1 MSQPYRYLYLL
12 HYFAPRHSRQ
22 RQYNNLKPQ
31 TQQPT
36 ADLTI
41 QPTQP
46 TPSHPIAS
54 HRRLQRVRRKI
65 RVSKLSRG
73 IKIPRSTITIATMND
88 SYIQAPD
95 VSQESDHSWSF
106 TDIGKTRLLSR
117 DFSSHSTDE
126 VFNSVSHLS
135 GAMLSLLGSTLLI
148 TGASAR
154 GEVWKIV
161 AFSIYGA
168 CLSGMFFCSV
178 LHHSINSTEKVSDG
192 MIIDNLGC

>member
-1 MSQPYRYLYLL
+1 
-12 HYFAPRHSRQ
+12 
-22 RQYNNLKPQ
+22 
-31 TQQPT
+31 
-36 ADLTI
+36 
-41 QPTQP
+41 
-46 TPSHPIAS
+46 
-54 HRRLQRVRRKI
+54 
-65 RVSKLSRG
+65 
-73 IKIPRSTITIATMND
+73 MND

-192 MIIDNLGC
+192 MIIDNC